1 MAMPVTEA
9 KSTTV
14 RPADLSPLAM
24 AVRQLERAAK
34 LSGIDEGLLKL
45 LKTPKRVLT
54 VSIPV
59 KMDDGR
65 LEVFTGYRVQHSL
78 ARGPA
83 KGGIR
88 YHPGVTLDEVT
99 ALAMWMTWKCAVM
112 NLPFGGAKG
121 GVVCDPKRLSRREL
135 EQLTRRYTAEI
146 SVIIGPD
153 RDIPAPDVYT
163 NPQVMAWIMDTYSMQ
178 QGRPVPAVVTG
189 KPLEIGGSLGRE
201 QATGRG
207 CAICVEEAARRV
219 GMDLRGA
226 RVAVQGFGNVGRYA
240 ALSLEEMGARVVAV
254 GDSQVTV
261 RQDSGLSVKDL
272 VAYKQQHGTL
282 RGFPGAE
289 SGPPEGVLEVPC
301 EVLVPAALEGA
312 ITERNAGRIRARVVA
327 EGANGPVTPEADAI
341 LAERGVTVIPDIL
354 ANAGGVTVSYF
365 EWIQGLQEFFWPEEQ
380 VNRELA
386 RRMRQSFQDV
396 WETARRHGTDLRTGA
411 MVLAVSRVAEAIR
424 VRGIYP

>member
-1 MAMPVTEA
+1 
-9 KSTTV
+9 
-14 RPADLSPLAM
+14 M

>member
-1 MAMPVTEA
+1 MPVTEA